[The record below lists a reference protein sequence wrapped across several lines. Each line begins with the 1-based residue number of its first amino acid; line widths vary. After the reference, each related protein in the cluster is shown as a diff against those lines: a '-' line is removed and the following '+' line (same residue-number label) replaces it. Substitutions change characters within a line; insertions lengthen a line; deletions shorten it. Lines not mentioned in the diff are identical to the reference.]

1 MSKGSGAHRLG
12 DRKSDCLPQ
21 LPVLSPPCPGGRP
34 KWEDNRVLRPY
45 LHRSA
50 GCRGDGSRV
59 CRNTGSCQCC
69 FYISA
74 GTGSPGTRPCLEG
87 TGEAGAR
94 SPWRCG
100 NMQSFLSHR
109 RLLPHAGPGE
119 AILTRSLCS
128 HPCINSCP
136 PCSAFPPPPLIA
148 SPSHL
153 LQSSSSQCGAHT
165 PQGQCDFYGVNLRMS
180 YREFFA
186 LLLVPGASYTYVNR
200 YCDIY
205 PCQVFMIMFCNLV
218 ILSYHFLLFLF

>member
-1 MSKGSGAHRLG
+1 MLTGSGTGSPTACHSFLSCPR
-12 DRKSDCLPQ
+12 
-21 LPVLSPPCPGGRP
+21 PVLVDGLSGKTTGSS
-34 KWEDNRVLRPY
+34 RPY

-136 PCSAFPPPPLIA
+136 PCSAFPPPPLIS

-165 PQGQCDFYGVNLRMS
+165 PQGQCDLWGQFEN
-180 YREFFA
+180 E
-186 LLLVPGASYTYVNR
+186 LLTVSFCTSSGSGGLVYI
-200 YCDIY
+200 CK
-205 PCQVFMIMFCNLV
+205 
-218 ILSYHFLLFLF
+218 